1 MRIGLFAHGFPP
13 VIGGGETHVYLVA
26 KALHERG
33 HEVTVI
39 TGIPPEHPTIHD
51 PYPFPVIRVQL
62 FREFEA
68 GAVSFRPFLQNVKA
82 ALSRFPLDVVHV
94 HNFMPG
100 LAYAVL
106 APLIRA
112 KTVFTFHS
120 TPVPAEGKIIGL
132 FADWEIE
139 EALAR
144 FILKLPFFQVVVC
157 PSRFYASWAKRLG
170 VPRKKIRLVYH
181 GIDADRFRVTPDVT
195 WRQEMGFTEN
205 DFVIVCP
212 ARMIERKGIL
222 DLLEALRRIDNGRVK
237 VYLATSVVRGSP
249 EYWERVRLFIQD
261 HRLESRV
268 KVTVEEENYLTM
280 PRVLANSNALI
291 LPSHV
296 EGFGLVLLE
305 GMAAGIPVLGS
316 ETYGINEVIRNGVN
330 GLLFQP
336 GNPDDMVAKIT
347 RIVTDDQLAVHLVAG
362 GRKSVQGR
370 FALERQIDRLESI
383 YRA

>member
-1 MRIGLFAHGFPP
+1 M
-13 VIGGGETHVYLVA
+13 YLVA

-39 TGIPPEHPTIHD
+39 TGVPPEHPAIHD

-62 FREFEA
+62 FREFET
-68 GAVSFRPFLQNVKA
+68 GTVSFRPFLQGAKA

-132 FADWEIE
+132 FADWETE

-144 FILKLPFFQVVVC
+144 FILRLQFFQVVVC
-157 PSRFYASWAKRLG
+157 PSRFYYSWARRLGAPRKRL
-170 VPRKKIRLVYH
+170 RLVYH
-181 GIDADRFRVTPDVT
+181 GIDADRFRVTPDAT
-195 WRQEMGFTEN
+195 WRQENGFAES
-205 DFVIVCP
+205 DFVLVCP

-222 DLLEALRRIDNGRVK
+222 DLLEALRLIEDEHVK

-249 EYWERVRLFIQD
+249 EYWERVRLFIQN

-268 KVTVEEENYLTM
+268 KITIEQDNYLTM
-280 PRVLANSNALI
+280 PRILANCNALI

-316 ETYGINEVIRNGVN
+316 ETHGINEVIRNGVN

-336 GNPDDMVAKIT
+336 RNPDDMVAKII
-347 RIVTDDQLAVHLVAG
+347 RIVADDQLAARLVAG

-370 FALERQIDRLESI
+370 FALERQIDRLEGI
-383 YRA
+383 YRS